1 MATNAL
7 HLKFNSLTALGQVDT
22 TLLCLNLDLSR
33 RRIELY
39 AVSLPT
45 LSLYIY
51 MQWFLAAN
59 WFCVFQEMNFERRE

>member
-22 TLLCLNLDLSR
+22 TLFCLNLDLSR
-33 RRIELY
+33 RQIELY